1 MRSVPSP
8 ITLGIFPKPGL
19 YDPSYKKE
27 EKLPSRLDHGVVL
40 VLASAQKLHGGDSL
54 SCLG

>member
-1 MRSVPSP
+1 MRTVPSP
-8 ITLGIFPKPGL
+8 ITLGKAGL
-19 YDPSYKKE
+19 YDPSYKNE